1 MNCVRTVLGDVD
13 AEEMGFTYTHE
24 HVCCNP
30 YTAEKDPTLAI
41 TDIEGSIREL
51 RLFAE
56 AGGSAIVEGTAADY
70 GRDPQKLVYA
80 SRQSGVHLIATTG
93 LYLFDH
99 NPDFI
104 DDIST
109 EELAELFIRE
119 IEEGMDGTE
128 IRAGQLKCAVS
139 PRFIHPREEK
149 CLRAA
154 ARAQQKSNAPIWIHH
169 GGMMGIEI
177 LRLLDR
183 CQADLSRVVLGH
195 MDRNPDPYEY
205 KKIAS
210 MGSFLSV
217 DNIARV
223 YRYPV
228 QTNIDMILDL
238 MEEGYLERLLISADF
253 GRSNYFRANGGGPG
267 LEYILNKFIP
277 RLKESGGI
285 TENEIRTIFVENPKK
300 VYGCF

>member
-13 AEEMGFTYTHE
+13 AEKIGFTYTHE

-80 SRQSGVHLIATTG
+80 SRQSGVHLIATAG
-93 LYLFDH
+93 FYLFDH

-139 PRFIHPREEK
+139 PGLFIRGK
-149 CLRAA
+149 R
-154 ARAQQKSNAPIWIHH
+154 
-169 GGMMGIEI
+169 
-177 LRLLDR
+177 
-183 CQADLSRVVLGH
+183 
-195 MDRNPDPYEY
+195 
-205 KKIAS
+205 
-210 MGSFLSV
+210 SV
-217 DNIARV
+217 
-223 YRYPV
+223 
-228 QTNIDMILDL
+228 
-238 MEEGYLERLLISADF
+238 
-253 GRSNYFRANGGGPG
+253 
-267 LEYILNKFIP
+267 
-277 RLKESGGI
+277 
-285 TENEIRTIFVENPKK
+285 
-300 VYGCF
+300 